1 MKLSRSA
8 NLVNKWAY
16 KNNLAGQKLAQK
28 RSGGAIFFTWENM
41 LVRIADFKNRIA
53 GHSWPTFFTGGPKYL
68 SKNLGGP
75 NIHIDIFIPP

>member
-68 SKNLGGP
+68 SKNLNRP
-75 NIHIDIFIPP
+75 NIQQ